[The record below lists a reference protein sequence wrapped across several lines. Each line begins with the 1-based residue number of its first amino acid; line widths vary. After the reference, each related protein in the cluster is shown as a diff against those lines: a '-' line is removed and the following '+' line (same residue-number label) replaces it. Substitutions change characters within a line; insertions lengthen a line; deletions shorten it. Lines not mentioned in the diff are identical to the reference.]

1 MSFHLFLFASS
12 NFVLYNET
20 QVRVRMM
27 DLKALRISDKKQQ
40 ILHSLHI
47 DQAEDLLTYYPF
59 RYESVETKPRA
70 EWEKEDKIA
79 CEGILIT
86 HARVLRLKGK
96 MSMTKF
102 KILVEDEEFDVS
114 IFNRPWVSN
123 FVVGNKITILGKY
136 DGGNRITATQYNFH
150 PLEEQLGIFPVYN
163 VKEGLSQKDIRKY
176 IEKAWLALQED
187 IHDFIPP
194 AYVSKYRLISKKKA
208 LYFIHHPQQKEAV
221 KQSLRHLK
229 YEEFLKFQLTMQAL
243 KQEEQTVVVGHEK
256 RFDQEEVYELKKTLP
271 FSLTKDQESTI
282 DAILQDLRSNKVMY
296 RMVQGD
302 VGCGKTMVAAFA
314 MYACVLAH
322 KQAAFLA
329 PTEILAKQHAK
340 NLKQVFKDFDIEV
353 EVLYSSLKT
362 QQKEEILMRLKQN
375 EIDILVGT
383 HALFQERVSFYDLG
397 LVVADE
403 QHRFGVSQRKRML
416 EKGDKVDFLL
426 MSATPIPRTLAISLF
441 GDMDVST
448 IQTLPSGR
456 QPVTTKLVHARSMSS
471 ILDFVL
477 EKIDEGNQCYV
488 VCPAIEKNE
497 DFDMRNAVEI
507 YQGMNAS
514 LGKLYHIGL
523 LHGKMNAQE
532 KDTVM
537 QDFVD
542 GNIDILVST
551 TVIEVGVDVAKAN
564 IMVIYDAHRFGL
576 SQIHQLRGRIGRK
589 DQPGYCFLLSNTKD
603 PDSLK
608 RLKVCEKTRDGF
620 EISKYDLALRGPG
633 DILGTR
639 QSGVPGFILGDVIQ
653 DANILEVAREDA
665 TEILHHIDE
674 KPYEA
679 IKKYIDSTVACA
691 TYLD

>member
-1 MSFHLFLFASS
+1 M
-12 NFVLYNET
+12 E
-20 QVRVRMM
+20 
-27 DLKALRISDKKQQ
+27 LKQLRISQNRIDLLESLQ
-40 ILHSLHI
+40 IHC
-47 DQAEDLLTYYPF
+47 AEDLLTYYPF
-59 RYESVETKPRA
+59 RYEVVEAKPRG

-79 CEGILIT
+79 CEGIILNR
-86 HARVLRLKGK
+86 ARVLRLKGK
-96 MSMTKF
+96 LSVTRF
-102 KILVEDEEFDVS
+102 KVLIEDEEFDVS
-114 IFNRPWVSN
+114 LFNRPWVST
-123 FVVGNKITILGKY
+123 FVPGKTISLFGKY
-136 DGGNRITATQYNFH
+136 DGGNKLTATTYNFH
-150 PLEEQLGIFPVYN
+150 PLVEQLGIHPVYN
-163 VKEGLSQKDIRKY
+163 VKEGLSQTDMRRY
-176 IEKAWLALQED
+176 IDKAWSALEND
-187 IHDFIPP
+187 IQDFVP
-194 AYVSKYRLISKKKA
+194 ASLRQKYRLITRKQA
-208 LYFIHHPQQKEAV
+208 LYYIHHPNQKDAV

-229 YEEFLKFQLTMQAL
+229 YEEFLKFQLTMQAI
-243 KQEEQTVVVGHEK
+243 KAQEKTVVSGCEK
-256 RFDQEEVYELKKTLP
+256 RFDIEEVYDLKKALP
-271 FSLTKDQESTI
+271 FALTLDQETTI
-282 DAILQDLRSNKVMY
+282 QAILDDLKSEKIMY

-340 NLKQVFKDFDIEV
+340 NLQSIFKDFDIRV
-353 EVLYSSLKT
+353 DVLYSSLKT
-362 QQKEEILMRLKQN
+362 QQKEDVLTRLENN

-383 HALFQERVSFYDLG
+383 HALFQDRVNFFDLG

-403 QHRFGVSQRKRML
+403 QHRFGVTQRKRML

-448 IQTLPSGR
+448 IQTLPQGR
-456 QPVTTKLVHARSMSS
+456 QPVTTKLIHSRSMSS

-497 DFDMRNAVEI
+497 DFDMRNVMDI
-507 YQGMNAS
+507 YQGMQAS
-514 LGKLYHIGL
+514 LGKRYAVGL
-523 LHGKMNAQE
+523 LHGKMDAAA
-532 KDTVM
+532 KDDVM
-537 QDFVD
+537 QQFVE
-542 GNIDILVST
+542 GKIDILVST
-551 TVIEVGVDVAKAN
+551 TVIEVGVDVGKAN
-564 IMVIYDAHRFGL
+564 LMIIYDAHRFGL

-620 EISKYDLALRGPG
+620 EISRYDLALRGPG

-665 TEILHHIDE
+665 SNILKHIEDQE
-674 KPYEA
+674 YAEL
-679 IKKYIDSTVACA
+679 KKYVDFALTRA